1 VDWIQ
6 TYTGK
11 QFFPLAPRACDID
24 VVDIAHALS
33 LNCRFNGHCRVFYSV
48 AEHSVRVS
56 RILPAEHAVW
66 GLLHDA
72 AEAYLTDLPRPVKR
86 QMPRFGEVEDRLLA
100 VIMAHFGQA
109 PTMPEAVRHAD
120 EVLLATEG
128 RDVMGPAPQP
138 WLLEA
143 LPLQA
148 KIEPVTAER
157 AEQMF
162 LERFAELG
170 VAPAGRAGI

>member
-1 VDWIQ
+1 MDWIQ
-6 TYTGK
+6 TYTGRR
-11 QFFPLAPRACDID
+11 FFPLAPRACDID
-24 VVDIAHALS
+24 VRDIAHALS

-56 RILPAEHAVW
+56 RILPQEYAVW

-72 AEAYLTDLPRPVKR
+72 AEAYLTDLPRPVKK
-86 QMPRFGEVEDRLLA
+86 QMPRFSEVEDRLLA
-100 VIMAHFGQA
+100 VIMEHFGQE
-109 PTMPEAVRHAD
+109 PTMPPAVRHAD

-128 RDVMGPAPQP
+128 RDVMGPAPEP

-143 LPLQA
+143 LPMEE
-148 KIEPVTAER
+148 KIVPVSAER

-162 LERFAELG
+162 LERFAELKI
-170 VAPAGRAGI
+170 VAAKG